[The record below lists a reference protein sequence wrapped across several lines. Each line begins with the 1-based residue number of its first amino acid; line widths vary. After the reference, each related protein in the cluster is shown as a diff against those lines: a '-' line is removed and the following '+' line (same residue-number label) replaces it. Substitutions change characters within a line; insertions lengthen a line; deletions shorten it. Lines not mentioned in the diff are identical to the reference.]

1 MAGAGWAN
9 QFARTAGWG
18 YTWNM
23 ENMLSRNVDEIP
35 EASRRS
41 LESLLGRQLEENQR
55 VFIMVL
61 GPAGA
66 PSEATRRSAAVGLRD
81 IIAMAERH
89 MIAEGVSEEE
99 ADAAVTEAMEHVRR
113 RAV

>member
-1 MAGAGWAN
+1 
-9 QFARTAGWG
+9 
-18 YTWNM
+18 M

-41 LESLLGRQLEENQR
+41 LESLLGRQLQEHQR

-61 GPAGA
+61 DPAGA
-66 PSEATRRSAAVGLRD
+66 PSDATRREAAVGLRD

-89 MIAEGVSEEE
+89 ADAQGITEDE